1 MFWNDTLYFQTQN
14 PLSGIFH
21 IDKPVN
27 VHINVINAAEK
38 EIIKELKEF
47 DSEAKNNSTNATLF
61 VEVNNVTSILL
72 NNTLEKL
79 NETLDRIEDTVKNN
93 TKLKAE
99 RTIQV
104 KLDNGL
110 QTSSE
115 EGKGK

>member
-1 MFWNDTLYFQTQN
+1 M
-14 PLSGIFH
+14 
-21 IDKPVN
+21 
-27 VHINVINAAEK
+27 
-38 EIIKELKEF
+38 
-47 DSEAKNNSTNATLF
+47 
-61 VEVNNVTSILL
+61 NNVTNIIL

-110 QTSSE
+110 KTNSE
-115 EGKGK
+115 EGEGK